1 MREIFGLMQDKQLM
15 ISDFIGYAQKYH
27 ARREIVS
34 RDEEGKTHRYT
45 YGEAGPRARKLSSAL
60 LQAGVERGDRIA
72 TLAMNGYRHFELF
85 YGVSGIGAILHTVNP
100 RLFEEQLVYI
110 LEHAGSTMLFVDP
123 AFIPLARKLVVRL
136 PATVRVVVLTDHDGD
151 DWGSYESFIRQGD
164 PLYGW
169 PVFDER
175 TASSLCYTSGTTGN
189 PKGVL
194 YSHRSTVL
202 HALAAAQRSAMG
214 LAADDVIMPLAPMF
228 HANAW
233 STPYLAPMVGAK
245 LVLPGPRLDGKSVQS
260 LIAAEDVTF
269 TVAVPTVF
277 TMLFDYLDASGSRIE
292 SLKRAVIGGSPV
304 PPSMIERLASL
315 YGCTVLQVWGMT
327 ETSPLGT
334 MCTPTPALD
343 TLASDD
349 QRKKLQTAGRVQY
362 GMELKIIGPSGER
375 LCHDGKSPGDLWVRS
390 GWAAKGYFRDG
401 TSKLDADGW
410 FPTGDVATIDDFGYM
425 RITDRTKDVIKSG
438 GEWISSVDVE
448 SIVYAHPAVKMAAV
462 VGAAHPKWEE
472 RPVLIVALKEGEL
485 VSEGEL
491 MDFMRPR
498 MARWWLPDRVFFV
511 REMPMTATG
520 KIRKTVLR
528 EEYREILLSH
538 AVASQA
544 QSNAAPAQV
553 RGA

>member
-1 MREIFGLMQDKQLM
+1 MTEIFGLMQDKQLM

-27 ARREIVS
+27 PSREIVS
-34 RDEEGKTHRYT
+34 RDEEGRTHRYT
-45 YGEAGPRARKLSSAL
+45 YGEAGPRARQLSSAL
-60 LQAGVERGDRIA
+60 LQAGVEHGDRIA

-85 YGVSGIGAILHTVNP
+85 YGVSCIGAILHTVNP

-110 LEHAGSTMLFVDP
+110 LTHAGSKMLFVDP
-123 AFIPLARKLVVRL
+123 AFIPLARKLVARL
-136 PATVRVVVLTDHDGD
+136 PAMERVVVLADHDMD
-151 DWGSYESFIRQGD
+151 DWESYESFIRQGD
-164 PLYGW
+164 ALYGW

-202 HALAAAQRSAMG
+202 HALAAAQPSAMG

-260 LIAAEDVTF
+260 LIAAEGVTF

-277 TMLFDYLDASGSRIE
+277 TMLFEYLDSSGSRIE
-292 SLKRAVIGGSPV
+292 GLKRAVIGGSPV

-334 MCTPTPALD
+334 MCTPTPALA
-343 TLASDD
+343 TLSPQD

-362 GMELKIIGPSGER
+362 GMELKIVGPNGER
-375 LCHDGKSPGDLWVRS
+375 LSHDGKNPGDLWVRS
-390 GWAAKGYFRDG
+390 GWAAKGYFRDE

-472 RPVLIVALKEGEL
+472 RPVLIVALRESER
-485 VSEGEL
+485 VSEKEL
-491 MDFMRPR
+491 IDFLRPR

-511 REMPMTATG
+511 PEMPMTATG

-528 EEYREILLSH
+528 DEYREILLSQ
-538 AVASQA
+538 AAMSQA
-544 QSNAAPAQV
+544 
-553 RGA
+553 

>member
-136 PATVRVVVLTDHDGD
+136 PATARVVVLADHDVD
-151 DWGSYESFIRQGD
+151 DWESYESFIRQGD

-260 LIAAEDVTF
+260 LIAAEGVTF

-277 TMLFDYLDASGSRIE
+277 TMLFEYLDASGSRIE

-343 TLASDD
+343 ALPSDD

-375 LCHDGKSPGDLWVRS
+375 HCHDGKSPGDLWVRS
-390 GWAAKGYFRDG
+390 GWAAKGYFRDE

-544 QSNAAPAQV
+544 QSNAAPAHV

>member
-136 PATVRVVVLTDHDGD
+136 PATVRVVVLADHDVD
-151 DWGSYESFIRQGD
+151 DWESYESFIRQGD

-260 LIAAEDVTF
+260 LIAAEGVTF

-277 TMLFDYLDASGSRIE
+277 TMLFEYLDASGSRIE

-304 PPSMIERLASL
+304 PPPMIERLASL

-343 TLASDD
+343 ALPSDD

-375 LCHDGKSPGDLWVRS
+375 HCHDGKSPGDLWVRS
-390 GWAAKGYFRDG
+390 GWAAKGYFRDE

-491 MDFMRPR
+491 IDFMRPR
-498 MARWWLPDRVFFV
+498 MARWWLPDRVLFV

-544 QSNAAPAQV
+544 
-553 RGA
+553 